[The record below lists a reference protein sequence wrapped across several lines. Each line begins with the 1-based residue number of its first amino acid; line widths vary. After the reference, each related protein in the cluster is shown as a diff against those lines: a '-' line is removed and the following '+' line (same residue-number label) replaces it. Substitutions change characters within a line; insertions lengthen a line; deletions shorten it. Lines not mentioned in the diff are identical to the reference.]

1 MPYLQLDVPNRYP
14 TEVKR
19 AAAVRIAALYA
30 RTMDTTPARVTVG
43 FRELGEG
50 NLWTALDG
58 TGEPGAI
65 VMCDVRA
72 GRAPDQRAELA
83 QGLVAVCVE
92 LLGLR
97 DDRLVI
103 EFTQHTGDEM
113 YRAAGGWSFD
123 WMAAEGEPSTDENAG
138 P

>member
-1 MPYLQLDVPNRYP
+1 MPYLQLDVPNHYP
-14 TEVKR
+14 AETKR
-19 AAAVRIAALYA
+19 AAALRIATLYA

-50 NLWTALDG
+50 NLWTALDVG
-58 TGEPGAI
+58 GEAGVI

-72 GRAPDQRAELA
+72 GRTQDQRAELA
-83 QGLVAVCVE
+83 KGLIEVCVE

-97 DDRLVI
+97 ADRLVV

-113 YRAAGGWSFD
+113 YRAAGGWSAD
-123 WMAAEGEPSTDENAG
+123 WTAVEGERSTG
-138 P
+138 

>member
-1 MPYLQLDVPNRYP
+1 MPYLQLDVPKRYS
-14 TEVKR
+14 TDVKR
-19 AAAVRIAALYA
+19 AAALRIAALYA

-58 TGEPGAI
+58 TGESEAI

-72 GRAPDQRAELA
+72 GRTPDQRAELA
-83 QGLVAVCVE
+83 RGLIAVCVE

-97 DDRLVI
+97 DDRLVV
-103 EFTQHTGDEM
+103 EFTQHTGGEM
-113 YRAAGGWSFD
+113 YRAAGGWSID
-123 WMAAEGEPSTDENAG
+123 WAEAEGHWPAV
-138 P
+138 